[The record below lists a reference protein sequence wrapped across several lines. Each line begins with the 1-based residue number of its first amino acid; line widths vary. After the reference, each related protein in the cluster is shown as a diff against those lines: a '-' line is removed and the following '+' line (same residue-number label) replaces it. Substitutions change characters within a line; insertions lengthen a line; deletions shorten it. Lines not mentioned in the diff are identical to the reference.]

1 MLWIKRIRVVLHLL
15 RGAVTCALLF
25 RWLNQAQKDRL
36 IRQWSLHLLKLFD
49 MRLELDAQA
58 PLQTGGVVLV
68 CNHVSWI
75 DIFAINAWQPA
86 RFVSK
91 AEVRDWPLIGWLCK
105 QTGTVFLQRERRADA
120 RRTMHQ
126 ITDMLQSGQIIAI
139 FPEGTTTDGTMLLP
153 FHANLLQ
160 ASTATG
166 KPIQPLCLRYGDAAS
181 GAHSTIPA
189 YVGDTSLMASIDA
202 MLRAA
207 PMTVRLGV
215 GTPLQPEGEA
225 HRRALAQQGQEA
237 VLAMLQ
243 RYDASVTLGSR
254 IGTALSNPTH
264 DREAAVPSFDAEER
278 AVPAGERSGSLRD
291 VRH

>member
-58 PLQTGGVVLV
+58 PLHTGGVVLV

-160 ASTATG
+160 AAISVDAPVLPVVLRWHEPNERFSTAAQF
-166 KPIQPLCLRYGDAAS
+166 I
-181 GAHSTIPA
+181 
-189 YVGDTSLMASIDA
+189 GDTTLAQSLWRIASARGMGIDVH
-202 MLRAA
+202 LL
-207 PMTVRLGV
+207 PSVTS
-215 GTPLQPEGEA
+215 EGHE
-225 HRRALAQQGQEA
+225 RRALGEA
-237 VLAMLQ
+237 LRTQIAEQLA
-243 RYDASVTLGSR
+243 RG
-254 IGTALSNPTH
+254 
-264 DREAAVPSFDAEER
+264 
-278 AVPAGERSGSLRD
+278 
-291 VRH
+291 